1 MTALT
6 ANQEITATILLA
18 LFKRSKV
25 SVAEAAL
32 GFRKLHRLVESMP
45 LTTDEFCFAHN
56 WLCSAEQLWEKG
68 DRHAARFQVNQVVK
82 KLML

>member
-1 MTALT
+1 MASHTSDQDFTSA
-6 ANQEITATILLA
+6 ILLA
-18 LFKRSKV
+18 LFKRSDI
-25 SVAEAAL
+25 SVAEATL
-32 GFRKLHRLVESMP
+32 GFRKLHRLVESLP

-56 WLCSAEQLWEKG
+56 WLCSAEQLWDKG

>member
-18 LFKRSKV
+18 LFERSEV

-32 GFRKLHRLVESMP
+32 GFRKLHRLAESLP

-56 WLCSAEQLWEKG
+56 WQSSAEQLWEKG
-68 DRHAARFQVNQVVK
+68 DRNAARYQVKQVVK
-82 KLML
+82 NLML

>member
-6 ANQEITATILLA
+6 VNQEITATILLA
-18 LFKRSKV
+18 LFRRSEV

-56 WLCSAEQLWEKG
+56 WLCSAEQLWDNG
-68 DRHAARFQVNQVVK
+68 DRHAACYQVNQVVK